1 MRRYDAIQSA
11 WSRLL
16 GRMDG
21 TVRLSMKHL
30 RKTSAT
36 LLGQHLHYKFF
47 ANHFLADSPKS
58 VADKHYVT
66 PNDAEFFEALDCLR
80 GQVLA
85 KAR

>member
-1 MRRYDAIQSA
+1 
-11 WSRLL
+11 
-16 GRMDG
+16 
-21 TVRLSMKHL
+21 MKHL

-47 ANHFLADSPKS
+47 ANYFLADSPKS